1 MPERRAFF
9 SAAKRYGATTALVA
23 LGANSLFSEAALA
36 QTAAEEKERQGS
48 AKETMTVAT
57 EYRIGTTR
65 SYPEMQLN
73 VKENIQNASNG
84 QINVNMSP
92 RGKPGIDTKLPE
104 NVQSVPVHAGP
115 LSHSPCPP
123 YPRPVYPAHLPT
135 SVPHT

>member
-36 QTAAEEKERQGS
+36 QTAAEEKERQAS

-84 QINVNMSP
+84 QIYVKLAPGGQLRSEE
-92 RGKPGIDTKLPE
+92 RRVGKECVRTCRSRCAPDD
-104 NVQSVPVHAGP
+104 
-115 LSHSPCPP
+115 
-123 YPRPVYPAHLPT
+123 
-135 SVPHT
+135 